1 MGYFHA
7 QDTLIAMSDKRKY
20 IKKSFT
26 QERKEKLE
34 INQQD
39 RFQTIGR
46 GSLLNLTKICI
57 ATKGNG
63 SMNMNMEKGS
73 ITMNIV
79 IMTLI

>member
-46 GSLLNLTKICI
+46 GSLLNLTKVRI

-63 SMNMNMEKGS
+63 SMNMNMEKRA
-73 ITMNIV
+73 V
-79 IMTLI
+79 LQ